1 MTLAEPA
8 WLVSARKDIG
18 VREWKGP
25 KHNPIILGWLK
36 ELDAWWSNDEDAWCG
51 VFVAHHLQNAG
62 RGVPKHWY
70 RALAYADPTYGTR
83 LDNPCVGCLAVFTRT
98 GGGHVAIVVGI
109 DKYGNIMCIGGN
121 QGDQVSIIPFNI
133 ARNPVW
139 IWPPM
144 ANGVRSAPLPERY
157 SLPLLKSDG
166 KVSVNEA

>member
-36 ELDAWWSNDEDAWCG
+36 RLGAWWSNDEDAWCG

-109 DKYGNIMCIGGN
+109 DKYGNIMCLGGN
-121 QGDQVSIIPFNI
+121 QSDQVSIIPFNI